1 MHTVKIRSVMVAG
14 TVRGFFLGFVRK
26 KARVMR
32 AKATSNQGLNLDDMI
47 QNNCWLC
54 VVVRTARTVV
64 GNANAGHAAV
74 NANRQIKM
82 ALREQRQCCYLA
94 SIAGCSGG
102 VNSPSL

>member
-32 AKATSNQGLNLDDMI
+32 AKATSYQGLKLDDVI

-54 VVVRTARTVV
+54 DVVCATAALASNADVR
-64 GNANAGHAAV
+64 GAAV
-74 NANRQIKM
+74 NADSCGRSINSD
-82 ALREQRQCCYLA
+82 A
-94 SIAGCSGG
+94 SCG
-102 VNSPSL
+102 

>member
-32 AKATSNQGLNLDDMI
+32 AKATSYQGLNLDDVI

-54 VVVRTARTVV
+54 DVVRSARTVAA
-64 GNANAGHAAV
+64 NANAGHSTV
-74 NANRQIKM
+74 NAH
-82 ALREQRQCCYLA
+82 ASCCGINTNA
-94 SIAGCSGG
+94 GG
-102 VNSPSL
+102 VV